1 MIKEI
6 WQTFFYES
14 YSALN
19 FDFFFIRIDFT
30 LEIKKKKTEGIL
42 TLISPYYKIHIFFF
56 IFSLPHKNN
65 LNKTKKY
72 RTTMILVFEDHGGNN
87 KRYFLQIKW
96 LYIHFFFFILNY
108 KCTSKSDIT
117 VGNFTSSVIC
127 KLYETIKILYNNCVC
142 KS

>member
-19 FDFFFIRIDFT
+19 FHFFFIRIDFT

-42 TLISPYYKIHIFFF
+42 TLISPYYKIHIFFLYF
-56 IFSLPHKNN
+56 HCHIKNN

-127 KLYETIKILYNNCVC
+127 KLYKTIKILYNNCVC

>member
-19 FDFFFIRIDFT
+19 FHFFFIRIDFT
-30 LEIKKKKTEGIL
+30 LEIKKKKKEGIL
-42 TLISPYYKIHIFFF
+42 TLISPYYKIHIFFLYF
-56 IFSLPHKNN
+56 HCHIKNN

-127 KLYETIKILYNNCVC
+127 KLYKTIKSLYNNCVC

>member
-19 FDFFFIRIDFT
+19 FHFFFIRIDFT
-30 LEIKKKKTEGIL
+30 LEIKKKTEGIL
-42 TLISPYYKIHIFFF
+42 TLISPYYKIHIFFLYF
-56 IFSLPHKNN
+56 HCHIKNN

-127 KLYETIKILYNNCVC
+127 KLYKTIKILYNNCVC